1 MKWWWVEPTNLDG
14 GFPLMFNKG
23 NSLGCKKAI
32 KAKEKLMEGHWC
44 LNLHT
49 NTMISKLLGNI
60 SSLLSLALGKNH
72 LEGNIPTELGQLSN
86 LQFLQLGLNNLS
98 GTVPT
103 QLYNI
108 SSIYHFGLADN
119 QLQGQIPPYISLS
132 LPDVEFIFLGGNKF
146 SGPIPISIVN
156 SSRLIELDMGLNA
169 LSGPIPK
176 NLGSLQNIQIL
187 SFAVNFLEN
196 SNDFSFLIS
205 LTNCT
210 NLSYLQLSQNN
221 LTGVLPDSIGNFS
234 ANLIELKIDTN
245 YISGTIPKEI
255 GNLVGLEFLSLH
267 KNMLTGKIVKKG
279 RNFPRRVV
287 IATGIVLFVVLF
299 LMCLCAIKQ
308 VGLSRRN
315 EDNASPLENKH
326 LKLSYAELLHAT
338 NDFSSANIIA
348 GCQSDIQC

>member
-1 MKWWWVEPTNLDG
+1 
-14 GFPLMFNKG
+14 
-23 NSLGCKKAI
+23 
-32 KAKEKLMEGHWC
+32 
-44 LNLHT
+44 
-49 NTMISKLLGNI
+49 
-60 SSLLSLALGKNH
+60 
-72 LEGNIPTELGQLSN
+72 
-86 LQFLQLGLNNLS
+86 
-98 GTVPT
+98 
-103 QLYNI
+103 
-108 SSIYHFGLADN
+108 
-119 QLQGQIPPYISLS
+119 
-132 LPDVEFIFLGGNKF
+132 
-146 SGPIPISIVN
+146 
-156 SSRLIELDMGLNA
+156 MGLNA

-338 NDFSSANIIA
+338 NDFSSANIIDEGFKEA
-348 GCQSDIQC
+348 SRSSRVWKCLGYNMEPVILDGHGKLQCGNRSGLPSDRPSYLLTSTDIVRE